1 LENDEDESISMM
13 QKVGISILILE
24 YYHEVYDELLEKL
37 THSQDLTMLMNLQNI
52 YQNVGKITIK

>member
-13 QKVGISILILE
+13 QKVGILILILE